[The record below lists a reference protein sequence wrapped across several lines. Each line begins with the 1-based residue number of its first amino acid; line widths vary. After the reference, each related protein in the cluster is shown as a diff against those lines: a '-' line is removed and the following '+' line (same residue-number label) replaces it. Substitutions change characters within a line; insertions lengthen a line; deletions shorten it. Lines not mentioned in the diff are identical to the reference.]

1 MIPLAWALLL
11 AASPP
16 ATAGDDLVRE
26 VAGGLFEGLRAG
38 APERAVAAL
47 EGRFNLPGKERAAF
61 LRRLGRVLDSAGR
74 LERWSVVD
82 LRAMPGGDR
91 WRRALVVSHH
101 ARKPVAWSLHL
112 YRLADGRWS
121 ILEVAFDANAPA
133 AFIRARGGPS
143 AP

>member
-11 AASPP
+11 AASAP
-16 ATAGDDLVRE
+16 AEAGEDVVRK
-26 VAGGLFEGLRAG
+26 VAGGLFEGLEAG
-38 APERAVAAL
+38 APERAAAAL
-47 EGRFNLPGKERAAF
+47 DRRFKLPEKERAAF
-61 LRRLGRVLDSAGR
+61 LRRLRLVLDSAGR

-82 LRAMPGGDR
+82 LRAMPGGER

-101 ARKPVAWSLHL
+101 ALRPVAWALHL

-121 ILEVAFDANAPA
+121 ILEVAFDANDPA
-133 AFIRARGGPS
+133 AFIRDRGGPS